1 MTIRSRIALIFALMA
16 VVFFSVAGALLYRSN
31 DNAILN
37 TLKNDLNKSSA
48 RIIDQLDSKVIQM
61 RPLVDGPISVREQE
75 FVQIFDSTNHL
86 RYTTQ
91 GAGKRPSVSLASVNG
106 ARVNV
111 PNYVTFRRSEND
123 RFLILVI
130 RDDATKN
137 VIAVGGSIDQL
148 IDSRSSI
155 LVDMMIGLPLT
166 AIFAFLAGYYLA
178 GRALTPVDKLRR
190 DAEKLKELGQGELLT
205 VPKTKDE
212 IADLAKTLNSMIIDI
227 RKSIAEQ
234 KIFIASAS
242 HELRTPLARVSA
254 DLELALLEGR
264 TLNEIEV
271 LIRKAD
277 RNIRKLVV
285 VCNSLLTIAKQE
297 RGDDEFNLS
306 LHSLDEFVS
315 ETVEGLRREAD
326 AKAVNIVLDINCK
339 PLAAIDSYH
348 LSRALEN
355 VLENALRYSPPNSF
369 LTVRLSLLDI
379 DKVQIDV
386 LDQGPG
392 FPSEFIEEALRPFSR
407 SEKTTIGVKDKSS
420 AGGAGLGLSIANMIT
435 EMHGGS
441 IKIANNPDSGAK
453 VSIVLPKF
461 IDAKELNVSR

>member
-16 VVFFSVAGALLYRSN
+16 VVFFAVAGTLLYRSN

-48 RIIDQLDSKVIQM
+48 RIIDQLDSKVIQL
-61 RPLVDGPISVREQE
+61 RPLATGPVLVREQE
-75 FVQIFDSTNHL
+75 FVQIFDSSNHL

-91 GAGKRPSVSLASVNG
+91 GAGKVPSISVSSVQSAKINT
-106 ARVNV
+106 
-111 PNYVTFRRSEND
+111 PIYVTFRRSEND
-123 RFLILVI
+123 RFLILVV
-130 RDDATKN
+130 RDDATNN

-148 IDSRSSI
+148 IDSRTNI
-155 LVDMMIGLPLT
+155 LVDILIGLPLT
-166 AIFAFLAGYYLA
+166 AILAFLAGYYLA
-178 GRALTPVDKLRR
+178 GRALSPVEKLRR
-190 DAEKLKELGQGELLT
+190 EAEKLKELGEGDLLS
-205 VPKTKDE
+205 PPQTKDE
-212 IADLAKTLNSMIIDI
+212 IADLAETLNSMIVDI

-264 TLNEIEV
+264 SLEEIEV

-297 RGDDEFNLS
+297 RGEADFNPS
-306 LHSLDEFVS
+306 LQSLDEFIS

-326 AKAVNIVLDINCK
+326 EKFVNLLLDITCK
-339 PLAAIDSYH
+339 PLAMIDPYH

-355 VLENALRYSPPNSF
+355 IVENALRYSPPNTF
-369 LTVRLSLLDI
+369 LTVRLSPFGQDL
-379 DKVQIDV
+379 VQIDV
-386 LDQGPG
+386 IDQGPG
-392 FPSEFIEEALRPFSR
+392 FPIDFIDDALRPFSR
-407 SEKTTIGVKDKSS
+407 SEKTTLEVKDRTLS
-420 AGGAGLGLSIANMIT
+420 GGAGLGLSIANMIT

-441 IKIANNPDSGAK
+441 VRISNNPDRGAK
-453 VSIVLPKF
+453 VTIVLPKF
-461 IDAKELNVSR
+461 AGAKSLGVAR